1 MEITMQSSMWSIL
14 TRDKKNK
21 QGRGQNALSLQLVEK
36 PKSVLSSC
44 KNAGGE
50 LEGAKPASNWIKCP
64 AKPCAARR
72 AESEA
77 RIFVLR
83 SSTKIWHYFRL
94 QKVQTDFFD
103 SLKGEG
109 KMPSPFKRYG
119 YSQVCQISG

>member
-1 MEITMQSSMWSIL
+1 MSVTEQVQRTCS
-14 TRDKKNK
+14 
-21 QGRGQNALSLQLVEK
+21 QLVEK

-44 KNAGGE
+44 KMQGE

-94 QKVQTDFFD
+94 SKK
-103 SLKGEG
+103 S
-109 KMPSPFKRYG
+109 KRTFLTA
-119 YSQVCQISG
+119 